1 MEINK
6 INYSDESNLKIS
18 EDVIATIATTTAK
31 DVPGVFSLAVTPAK
45 NISHM
50 LGKKGQGNGISI
62 VFENGVASVDISI
75 IVKFGVKVNEVA
87 GSVQTRIK
95 EAVETMTGITVAK
108 VDVTVAGMKL
118 ETENK
123 GKSK

>member
-1 MEINK
+1 MEVNK
-6 INYSDESNLKIS
+6 ATYSDESNLKIS
-18 EDVIATIATTTAK
+18 EDVIATIAATTTK
-31 DVPGVFSLAVTPAK
+31 DVPGIYSMAPTPAK
-45 NISHM
+45 NVSRL

-62 VFENGVASVDISI
+62 VFENGAATVEINV

-87 GSVQTRIK
+87 HTVQARVK

-108 VDVTVAGMKL
+108 VDVIIAGMKL